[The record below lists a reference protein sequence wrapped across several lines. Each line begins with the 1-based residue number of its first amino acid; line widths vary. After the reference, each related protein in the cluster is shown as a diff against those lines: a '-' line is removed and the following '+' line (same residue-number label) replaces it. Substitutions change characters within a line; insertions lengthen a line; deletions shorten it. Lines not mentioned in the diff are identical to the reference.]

1 MFNDEELL
9 FLNRIAFYLLSKEGV
24 SLHFNDFIKELK
36 VLQDGKFE
44 DQVDLIL
51 SMMMGGRSEQ
61 KMFIEIDSLICF
73 VMSSMPQQ
81 RPMKTNVEEL
91 LYEQF
96 ELGFQQVKMNKSMAS
111 ERSDLSL
118 TSGKSL
124 HEKKAAHMHRD
135 DIKSIILDN
144 AWVKSIFECVLQQ
157 NTRFN

>member
-91 LYEQF
+91 LNEQF
-96 ELGFQQVKMNKSMAS
+96 EQGFQQVKVD
-111 ERSDLSL
+111 RLSVL
-118 TSGKSL
+118 PFQPSRRRGPR
-124 HEKKAAHMHRD
+124 APQPRVV
-135 DIKSIILDN
+135 LDRR
-144 AWVKSIFECVLQQ
+144 VDH
-157 NTRFN
+157 